1 MTVNKTAIV
10 LSGGKNSRMNYK
22 TKAFLKLGK
31 KTFIEKILEE
41 LNNFEEK
48 IISCNNFEEYKEL
61 NDDVKLIQDIY
72 KDKGPIGGIY
82 SSLMAAKCESC
93 LIVAADMPFIDKNLI
108 NMLSQQKFF
117 GEALI
122 PVVNG
127 KIEPLCGIYKKSCIK
142 TIEMMIKEEN
152 YKLMNLLKR
161 ISVTYLPVDN
171 EKSFLNINT
180 PEQYREVLREEDR
193 KPIIVNIMGSCSN
206 VGKTTVIEG
215 IIKELKTR
223 GYSVATIKHDV
234 HGFDIDK
241 EGKDTWRHRKAG
253 AETVFISSKNR
264 MAMIREVEEE
274 VALDSIIDMA
284 SSSDIIIIEG
294 YKKSAYKK
302 IEVFR
307 SEVSTDI
314 ITSREYLLAIA
325 SDVSHDIDG
334 VPVININDYKGLADI
349 IEKIK
354 HEG

>member
-1 MTVNKTAIV
+1 MIINKTAIV

-22 TKAFLKLGK
+22 TKAFLKLGE
-31 KTFIEKILEE
+31 KTFIEKIIEE
-41 LNNFEEK
+41 LSDFKER
-48 IISCNNFEEYKEL
+48 IISCNNFEEYDQLRDKAR
-61 NDDVKLIQDIY
+61 LINDIY

-82 SSLMAAKCESC
+82 SSLKAASFDRC
-93 LIVAADMPFIDKNLI
+93 LIVAADMPFIDKELVNRLA
-108 NMLSQQKFF
+108 QQEFF

-127 KIEPLCGIYKKSCIK
+127 KVEPLCGVYKKSCID

-161 ISVTYLPVDN
+161 ISVTYLPIDK
-171 EKSFLNINT
+171 EESFLNINT
-180 PEQYREVLREEDR
+180 PEQYKEVLSEKNK

-215 IIKELKTR
+215 IIKELKKR

-264 MAMIREVEEE
+264 MAMIKEVEEE

-284 SSSDIIIIEG
+284 NSSDIIIIEG
-294 YKKSAYKK
+294 YKKSKYKK

-307 SEVSTDI
+307 NDVSSDI
-314 ITSREYLLAIA
+314 ITPKEYLIAIA
-325 SDVSHDIDG
+325 SDINHEIED
-334 VPVININDYKGLADI
+334 VPVLDINDYKGLADI
-349 IEKIK
+349 IENIK
-354 HEG
+354 SEG